1 MVFHY
6 FLLLIKGGKKSIN
19 SWEPQRGP
27 DGWKSCGRGSL
38 VPLAVFN
45 TTFSSQEVSTVKLTI
60 NSKHEVL
67 VQRRMGGFLA
77 AISCPQ
83 RIHSFCALVDCVIA
97 QLKPPRDKLF
107 EAEQFQ
113 LLWSDSSRF
122 LSEDSRAMWHT
133 AAGAVGEA
141 CGLCTQ

>member
-1 MVFHY
+1 M
-6 FLLLIKGGKKSIN
+6 
-19 SWEPQRGP
+19 
-27 DGWKSCGRGSL
+27 
-38 VPLAVFN
+38 
-45 TTFSSQEVSTVKLTI
+45 STVKLAI

-67 VQRRMGGFLA
+67 IQRRMGGFLA

-97 QLKPPRDKLF
+97 QLKSPQDKLF
-107 EAEQFQ
+107 KAEHFQ

-133 AAGAVGEA
+133 AAGAVSGKHVVSVHSSKV
-141 CGLCTQ
+141 Q